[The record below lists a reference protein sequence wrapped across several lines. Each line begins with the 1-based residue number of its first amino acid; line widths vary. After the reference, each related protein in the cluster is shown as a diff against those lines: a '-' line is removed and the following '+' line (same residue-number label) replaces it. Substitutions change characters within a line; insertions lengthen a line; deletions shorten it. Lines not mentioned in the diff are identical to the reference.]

1 MQAPSGRDDGA
12 AWGGAGASVAWLY
25 TAMEDC
31 ALDSE
36 AFASFEPEID
46 RAIWAAIG
54 SKLDGPPQGV
64 QAAVEVLGDEWRR
77 QKVPEHT
84 NNPSLLL
91 PPFLGRLER
100 DNLLRDVT
108 DSVIAAVDTLAA
120 TRPTLFRDYAGSVEQ
135 TMRARLLQQIA
146 IEHDERSTRRALQAS
161 AQQTMGA
168 ALAALWREQPRLR
181 QEHLPLLRGHQL
193 PPALR
198 AHVWQHS
205 LGGDKQA
212 ERVGA
217 RVQRQMHKDGIAS
230 ATDLDAAPLAAVVRR
245 AAQELFSERR
255 ALQTH
260 DLSSPAS
267 VSIAVFELSYIRA
280 ARK

>member
-1 MQAPSGRDDGA
+1 M
-12 AWGGAGASVAWLY
+12 
-25 TAMEDC
+25 
-31 ALDSE
+31 
-36 AFASFEPEID
+36 
-46 RAIWAAIG
+46 
-54 SKLDGPPQGV
+54 
-64 QAAVEVLGDEWRR
+64 
-77 QKVPEHT
+77 
-84 NNPSLLL
+84 
-91 PPFLGRLER
+91 
-100 DNLLRDVT
+100 
-108 DSVIAAVDTLAA
+108 
-120 TRPTLFRDYAGSVEQ
+120 
-135 TMRARLLQQIA
+135 
-146 IEHDERSTRRALQAS
+146 
-161 AQQTMGA
+161 
-168 ALAALWREQPRLR
+168 
-181 QEHLPLLRGHQL
+181 LRGHQL

-230 ATDLDAAPLAAVVRR
+230 ASDLDAAPLAAVVRR